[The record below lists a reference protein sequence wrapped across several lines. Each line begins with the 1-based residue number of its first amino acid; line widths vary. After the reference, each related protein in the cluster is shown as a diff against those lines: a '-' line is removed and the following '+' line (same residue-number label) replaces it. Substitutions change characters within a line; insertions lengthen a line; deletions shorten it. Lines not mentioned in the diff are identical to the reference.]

1 MYLLHDT
8 KTISFVFPIHSTMSK
23 VVVSNIPEKFSSQD
37 LANLF
42 KEANIP
48 FINTEVRIMQSK
60 RKCPGSTGRYSV
72 LNFETD
78 VLAKTAME
86 AINLIVVVADQV
98 EVSIRATLFI
108 PNFRKLLETENCN
121 LCVFNIPVDLSTNDL
136 FDLFSEFGEVQSA
149 IVSKPKQPKSKA
161 APKSL
166 IGFVLY
172 KSPEEGLKAI
182 ANAHGKFLGPNQ
194 LFVKPFQSLEKRMQQ
209 NQEVLL
215 KSIPHTWK
223 DEDIKS
229 YVRETMNKT
238 REEQLELE
246 NIFDG
251 ILFQSQDT
259 RPEAMNSG
267 CQQVIFTCKS
277 RQIAEEVIKALEQH
291 KAVLEGAKEAV
302 SCTFK
307 LTKGMLAKQKG
318 LQKEENALKYEK
330 SGKNVQV
337 FGLRTT
343 VSEEEVRGF
352 FSRYGQIEEVSF
364 PNRTDLNK
372 DVFHVNVLFDTVEGA
387 KNAVEKAKDDVEQ
400 SIKAA
405 DVLFKAQL
413 YISHKNVKSS
423 DVRQKQKK
431 VEETID

>member
-8 KTISFVFPIHSTMSK
+8 KTINFVFPIHSTMSK

-215 KSIPHTWK
+215 KSIPNEWK

-277 RQIAEEVIKALEQH
+277 R
-291 KAVLEGAKEAV
+291 
-302 SCTFK
+302 
-307 LTKGMLAKQKG
+307 
-318 LQKEENALKYEK
+318 
-330 SGKNVQV
+330 
-337 FGLRTT
+337 
-343 VSEEEVRGF
+343 
-352 FSRYGQIEEVSF
+352 
-364 PNRTDLNK
+364 
-372 DVFHVNVLFDTVEGA
+372 
-387 KNAVEKAKDDVEQ
+387 
-400 SIKAA
+400 
-405 DVLFKAQL
+405 
-413 YISHKNVKSS
+413 
-423 DVRQKQKK
+423 
-431 VEETID
+431 